1 MGIFKHIKDYFFASM
16 AHKKTSDKMEIELP
30 QTELTTEN
38 ELLKKELN
46 LLHKIESQLQNM
58 QSKKQQL

>member
-1 MGIFKHIKDYFFASM
+1 MGIFKHIKDYFFAST
-16 AHKKTSDKMEIELP
+16 AYKKASDKMEIELP